1 MPVAL
6 PTTTL
11 QAIQNKVRRLSRSP
25 STAQLTE
32 SDLQNYIN
40 TFVVYD
46 FPEHLRTFNLRTTFT
61 FYTNPYQD
69 TYKTDEI
76 SFGDATANPSI
87 VFNPLYNFQNK
98 YLTVHPPVYVAGY
111 QTLYTQSR
119 EQFYGYYPNTNSIA
133 LTTNTG
139 DGVTTSFTG
148 VVNAQQST
156 PGNVN
161 QNIGLVQG
169 QVLFDSADS
178 NLNGLALVD
187 VPVINATTGNP
198 TVNGNLYDPASAAY
212 QAALLVPPTVVDA
225 TNTINYATGN
235 YTLTFSVAPGPSIP
249 INSQTNN
256 QTLGMPQAMLFYAN
270 TFVLRPVPDQPY
282 RVSIEVYKRP
292 TALLDVQQSPELEEY
307 WQYIAFSTA
316 KKILEDRMDMD
327 SVQLLMPALKEQERL
342 VNRRTIVQY
351 TNERTATIYTEQTSP
366 TTGGFGGW
374 GGGGSSL

>member
-1 MPVAL
+1 MPVP

-11 QAIQNKVRRLSRSP
+11 QAIQTKVRRLTRSP
-25 STAQLTE
+25 SIAQL
-32 SDLQNYIN
+32 SDVDLQNYIN

-46 FPEHLRTFNLRTTFT
+46 FPEHLRTFNLRTTFN

-69 TYKTDEI
+69 TYRTDEL
-76 SFGDATANPSI
+76 SFGDPIANPTI

-119 EQFYGYYPNTNSIA
+119 EQFYGYYPNVNSIA
-133 LTTNTG
+133 MTANSG

-148 VVNAQQST
+148 VINAQQSM

-161 QNIGLVQG
+161 QTIGLVQG

-198 TVNGNLYDPASAAY
+198 TVEGNLYDPASAAY
-212 QAALLVPPTVVDA
+212 QAALATPPTVVDA
-225 TNTINYATGN
+225 TNTINYATGV
-235 YTLTFSVAPGPSIP
+235 YTITFGTAPGSGIP

-256 QTLGMPQAMLFYAN
+256 QTLGRPQAMLYYAN
-270 TFVLRPVPDQPY
+270 NFVIRPVPDQPY
-282 RVSIEVYKRP
+282 RIDIEVYKRP
-292 TALLDVQQSPELEEY
+292 TALLATNQSPELEEY
-307 WQYIAFSTA
+307 WQYIAFSSA

-327 SVQLLMPALKEQERL
+327 SVQLLIPALKEQERL
-342 VNRRTIVQY
+342 IGRRTIVQY

-374 GGGGSSL
+374 GGNSL

>member
-1 MPVAL
+1 MPVP

-11 QAIQNKVRRLSRSP
+11 QAIQTKVRRLTRSP
-25 STAQLTE
+25 SIAQL
-32 SDLQNYIN
+32 SDVDLQNYIN

-46 FPEHLRTFNLRTTFT
+46 FPEHLRTFNLRTTFN

-69 TYKTDEI
+69 TYRTDEL
-76 SFGDATANPSI
+76 SFGDPIANPTI

-119 EQFYGYYPNTNSIA
+119 EQFYGYYPNVNSIA
-133 LTTNTG
+133 MTANSG

-148 VVNAQQST
+148 VINAQQSM

-161 QNIGLVQG
+161 QTIGLVQG

-198 TVNGNLYDPASAAY
+198 TVEGNLYDPASAAY
-212 QAALLVPPTVVDA
+212 QAALATPPTVVDA
-225 TNTINYATGN
+225 TNTINYATGV
-235 YTLTFSVAPGPSIP
+235 YTITFGTAPGSGIP

-256 QTLGMPQAMLFYAN
+256 QTLGRPQAMLYYAN
-270 TFVLRPVPDQPY
+270 NFVIRPVPDQPY
-282 RVSIEVYKRP
+282 RIDIEVYKRP
-292 TALLDVQQSPELEEY
+292 TALLATNQSPELEEY
-307 WQYIAFSTA
+307 WQYIAFSSA

-327 SVQLLMPALKEQERL
+327 SVQLLIPALKEQERL
-342 VNRRTIVQY
+342 IGRRTIVQY